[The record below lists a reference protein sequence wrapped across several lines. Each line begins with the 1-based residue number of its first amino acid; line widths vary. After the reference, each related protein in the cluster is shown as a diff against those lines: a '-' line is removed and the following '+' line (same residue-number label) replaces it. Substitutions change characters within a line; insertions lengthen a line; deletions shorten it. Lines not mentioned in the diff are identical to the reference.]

1 MMNLL
6 VMKRLYVTVTNRNNK
21 NVILRYDISY
31 LSAKERAELKNS
43 FQQVVD
49 GNRAVLER
57 IN

>member
-43 FQQVVD
+43 LQQVVD

>member
-6 VMKRLYVTVTNRNNK
+6 VMKRLDVTLTNRNNK

-43 FQQVVD
+43 LQQVVD

>member
-6 VMKRLYVTVTNRNNK
+6 IMKRLYVTVTNCNNK

-31 LSAKERAELKNS
+31 LSAKERAELKKS
-43 FQQVVD
+43 LQQVVD

>member
-1 MMNLL
+1 MNLL

-43 FQQVVD
+43 LQQVVD